1 MSKRLAKDAEGKD
14 YGELTKEIEKNM
26 QSMDLD
32 DGMGLEK
39 YDQED
44 SNLSIPIK

>member
-1 MSKRLAKDAEGKD
+1 LAKDTEGKD

-32 DGMGLEK
+32 EGMGLEK
-39 YDQED
+39 YDEED
-44 SNLSIPIK
+44 GILPIK